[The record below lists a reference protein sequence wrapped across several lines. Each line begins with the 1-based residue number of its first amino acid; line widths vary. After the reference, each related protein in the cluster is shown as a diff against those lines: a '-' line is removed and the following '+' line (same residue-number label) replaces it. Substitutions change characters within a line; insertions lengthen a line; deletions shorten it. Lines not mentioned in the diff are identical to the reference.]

1 MFKVTSE
8 RLVKSWPAVVEVPV
22 DGGAIEKHN
31 ITLDLLILDTE
42 ENGKVL
48 NGDKKALKKIIKGW
62 SGIGDKHGKEMPFNE
77 ENLEATIRNQFFVIA
92 VYRAYTQASNG
103 QAAEKN

>member
-8 RLVKSWPAVVEVPV
+8 CLVKSWPAVVEMPA
-22 DGGAIEKHN
+22 DGGVIEKFN
-31 ITLDLLILDTE
+31 ITLDLLILDVN

-48 NGDKKALKKIIKGW
+48 NGDKKALKKIVKGW
-62 SGIGDKHGKEMPFNE
+62 SGIFDKDGKELLFNDS
-77 ENLEATIRNQFFVIA
+77 NLDLLLLNQFFVIS
-92 VYRAYTQASNG
+92 VFRAYTQASNG

>member
-8 RLVKSWPAVVEVPV
+8 CLVKSWPAVVEMPA
-22 DGGAIEKHN
+22 DGGVIEKFN
-31 ITLDLLILDTE
+31 ITLDLLILDVN

-62 SGIGDKHGKEMPFNE
+62 SGIFDKDGKEMLFNE
-77 ENLEATIRNQFFVIA
+77 ASLDALLLNQFFVIA
-92 VYRAYTQASNG
+92 VFRAYTQASNG

>member
-8 RLVKSWPAVVEVPV
+8 CLVKNWPAVVEMPA
-22 DGGAIEKHN
+22 DGSAIEKYN
-31 ITLDLLILDTE
+31 ITLDLLILDVN

-48 NGDKKALKKIIKGW
+48 NGDKKALKKIVKGW
-62 SGIGDKHGKEMPFNE
+62 TDVFDKDGKEMPFNDA
-77 ENLEATIRNQFFVIA
+77 NLDALLLNQFFVIA